1 MLTDFILTR
10 IHNNLPYSPNEQ
22 QEELLV
28 KLCHFIL
35 STAPDRLFLLCGY
48 AGTGKTSLVAGVV
61 QTLHSLQQKTVLL
74 APTGRAAKV
83 LAAYSGKPAY
93 TIHKQIYRQ
102 KAMGASQF
110 GLSYNTYQDTIF
122 IVDEASMIANSSGNE
137 EQGFG
142 TGRLL
147 DDLIEYVYS
156 GRNCT
161 LMLIGDNA
169 QLPPVG
175 QMVSPAL
182 DIQHLQG
189 YGLNVEQHTLTLVA
203 RQALD
208 SGILTNATELRSKIA
223 AGNVMT
229 APTFLTK
236 GFNDIH
242 LLQGEEIVEE
252 VEKAYRQVG
261 VEQTMIVT
269 RTNKRMNLYNQG
281 VRARI
286 LWKEEELSGGDRIMV
301 TRNNYFWTK
310 QYEGLDFLANGDMFE
325 VVRLKHFR
333 EMYGYR
339 FVDASLH
346 AIDYDWDID
355 VVLWLETLSTDSPE
369 ANYRLQQTLVSRIA
383 EDYPEIRSK
392 KEMWKK
398 IMENPY
404 YNALQV
410 KHAYAVT
417 CHKAQ
422 GGQWK
427 RVFIDQGMISDEQ
440 YNVDYYRWLYTAVT
454 RATEQVFLIN
464 FTQQ

>member
-10 IHNNLPYSPNEQ
+10 IHQHLSYTPNEQ
-22 QEELLV
+22 QEELLH
-28 KLCHFIL
+28 KLCRFLL
-35 STAPDRLFLLCGY
+35 STDSERLFLLCGY
-48 AGTGKTSLVAGVV
+48 AGTGKTSLIAGVV
-61 QTLHSLQQKTVLL
+61 QTLHSLSQKTLLL

-83 LAAYSGKPAY
+83 LASYSGMPAY

-102 KAMGASQF
+102 KSMGDFRF
-110 GLSYNTYQDTIF
+110 GLSFNTHQDTLF
-122 IVDEASMIANSSGNE
+122 IVDEASMIANTGGNE
-137 EQGFG
+137 EQSFG

-156 GRNCT
+156 GRNCS
-161 LMLIGDNA
+161 LLLIGDNA

-175 QMVSPAL
+175 QTVSPAL
-182 DIQHLQG
+182 DYAYLQG
-189 YGLNVEQHTLTLVA
+189 YGLHIEQHTLTQVA

-208 SGILTNATELRSKIA
+208 SGILTNATGLRKKIA
-223 AGNVMT
+223 ENDVMQ
-229 APTFLTK
+229 PPSFLLD
-236 GFNDIH
+236 GFHDIR
-242 LLQGEEIVEE
+242 LLQGEEVVEE
-252 VEKAYRQVG
+252 VERAYQEVG
-261 VEQTMIVT
+261 VEETMIVT

-281 VRARI
+281 IRARV
-286 LWKEEELSGGDRIMV
+286 LWKEEEISGGDRIMV

-310 QYEGLDFLANGDMFE
+310 QYEGVDFLANGDMFE
-325 VVRLKHFR
+325 ITRLKHFR
-333 EMYGYR
+333 EMYGCH

-383 EDYPEIRSK
+383 EDYPEIHSK

-427 RVFIDQGMISDEQ
+427 RVFIDQGLLAEDQ
-440 YNVDYYRWLYTAVT
+440 YNVDYYRWLYTALT

-464 FTQQ
+464 FKQ